1 MPLTE
6 AQVQRYS
13 RHILLPGVGGGGQ
26 ERLLGASAAVAFSSE
41 GGGAAAVAA
50 VYLASAGVGR
60 IGWCPPPGWCPL
72 AGWDPHT
79 GNAETGSLA
88 GLIGL
93 YAPVGGEFSPSASIA
108 ALNPDSRLEEVADLP
123 ARAGDFDLLL
133 LSGESPALRAAAVA
147 FEGKP
152 VIYGRRRGWAGAV
165 SCDLEKFP
173 AEEADEALPAAAPE
187 GMLGAMLASAAIRA
201 LLDGETTVGST
212 EQARFDLSRGL
223 FTGAAL

>member
-13 RHILLPGVGGGGQ
+13 RHILLPEVGGVGQ

-41 GGGAAAVAA
+41 GGGTAAVAA

-60 IGWCPPPGWCPL
+60 IGWCPP
-72 AGWDPHT
+72 AGWGPS
-79 GNAETGSLA
+79 GSEETGSLA

-93 YAPVGGEFSPSASIA
+93 YAPAGDAFSPSASIA
-108 ALNPDSRLEEVADLP
+108 ALNPDSRLEVIADLP
-123 ARAGDFDLLL
+123 ARAGDFDILLIP
-133 LSGESPALRAAAVA
+133 GESPALRAAAAA
-147 FEGKP
+147 FEDKP
-152 VIYGRRRGWAGAV
+152 VICGRRLGWAGAV
-165 SCDLEKFP
+165 SCDLEKMP
-173 AEEADEALPAAAPE
+173 PEEAEEALPAASPQ
-187 GMLGAMLASAAIRA
+187 GVLGAMLASAAIRA
-201 LLDGETTVGST
+201 LLEGKTTVGST

>member
-13 RHILLPGVGGGGQ
+13 RHILLPEVGGGGQ
-26 ERLLGASAAVAFSSE
+26 ERLLGASALVAFSPE

-60 IGWCPPPGWCPL
+60 IGWCPP
-72 AGWDPHT
+72 AG
-79 GNAETGSLA
+79 NVETGSLA

-93 YAPVGGEFSPSASIA
+93 YVPAGDEYSPSASIA

-133 LSGESPALRAAAVA
+133 LSGESPALRAAAAA

-152 VIYGRRRGWAGAV
+152 VICGRRRGWAGAV
-165 SCDLEKFP
+165 SCDLKELP
-173 AEEADEALPAAAPE
+173 AEEAEEALPAASPE

-201 LLDGETTVGST
+201 LLEGGTTVGST
-212 EQARFDLSRGL
+212 DQARFDLSRGL
-223 FTGAAL
+223 FTGAAR

>member
-13 RHILLPGVGGGGQ
+13 RHILLPEVGGGGQ
-26 ERLLGASAAVAFSSE
+26 ERLLGASAAIEFSFD

-60 IGWCPPPGWCPL
+60 IGWCPP
-72 AGWDPHT
+72 AGWGSPS
-79 GNAETGSLA
+79 GSEGTGSLA

-93 YAPVGGEFSPSASIA
+93 YAPAGDEYSPSASIA

-133 LSGESPALRAAAVA
+133 LSGESPALRAAAAA
-147 FEGKP
+147 FEEADKP
-152 VIYGRRRGWAGAV
+152 VICGRR
-165 SCDLEKFP
+165 
-173 AEEADEALPAAAPE
+173 
-187 GMLGAMLASAAIRA
+187 
-201 LLDGETTVGST
+201 
-212 EQARFDLSRGL
+212 
-223 FTGAAL
+223 